1 MISAGGFLREGRF
14 ARFGTLTEMQHAL
27 DAARPEDA
35 PSAVKERLQTL
46 WPSHREA
53 LLRSLEVRMR
63 ERTTNLGR
71 WLEERAEKEASDI
84 STILEELENHI
95 WAELE
100 EAEQP
105 QLELFSTP
113 EREQFE
119 RNKGALWERLES
131 IPEEIEREIE
141 AIRARYADPTP
152 RLFPVAVTYLIP
164 EKIARDETH

>member
-1 MISAGGFLREGRF
+1 
-14 ARFGTLTEMQHAL
+14 
-27 DAARPEDA
+27 
-35 PSAVKERLQTL
+35 
-46 WPSHREA
+46 
-53 LLRSLEVRMR
+53 MR
-63 ERTTNLGR
+63 DRTANLGN
-71 WLEERAEKEASDI
+71 WLEERANKEASDMR
-84 STILEELENHI
+84 TILEELESSI

-131 IPEEIEREIE
+131 IPDEIERETQ

-164 EKIARDETH
+164 RKIAREEAR